1 MRRFQKTIAIALLLM
16 NFSGVRVV
24 TASNSCGTNRSHFEP
39 ARGLKTMLRSATRQQ
54 QRVRRPPRGRTSL
67 QNSSHAS
74 YEVKGV
80 SGAVKA
86 SAKFILPVLRVS
98 LHTDTARVRQL
109 YLWKLPQDLHPVQPP
124 QLLSKK

>member
-24 TASNSCGTNRSHFEP
+24 TASNSCGDNHSHFEP
-39 ARGLKTMLRSATRQQ
+39 SRGLKSLLRTAARKEP
-54 QRVRRPPRGRTSL
+54 RVRRPPPGRHSL
-67 QNSSHAS
+67 QNSSRAS

-80 SGAVKA
+80 A
-86 SAKFILPVLRVS
+86 SAIKAAAKFVLPALRVS
-98 LHTDTARVRQL
+98 LHTDTARVRQH
-109 YLWKLPQDLHPVQPP
+109 YLWKLPQDLHPVKPP